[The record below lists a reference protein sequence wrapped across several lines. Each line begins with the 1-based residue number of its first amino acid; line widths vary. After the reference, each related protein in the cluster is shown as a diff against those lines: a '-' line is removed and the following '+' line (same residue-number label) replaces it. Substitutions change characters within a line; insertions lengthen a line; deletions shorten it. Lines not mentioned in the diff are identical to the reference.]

1 MITKWQ
7 MFNNM
12 GCCFSNKND
21 LEPSTTS
28 NLLNGPQRKYCESND
43 SPTTTIV
50 SARQFRPP
58 DRGSD
63 TLDGDGDGLIVT
75 KMKPLAIKSM
85 NKTFQDQ
92 EKLYNDVSKNY
103 NDMTKDIQAF
113 KSDFEKETSGIPEL
127 TKCVPILVNK
137 CGKDT
142 LEIERRKNCVQI
154 KYLEKTIVNYSTADP
169 QDILRSLKLFNS
181 MNKHLEKVL
190 DRSHSIQN
198 TINIIL
204 RDEESMRL
212 QITKESLPAAEGT
225 ETMHNC
231 IDNIK
236 VLEQM
241 RKNIEIMQ
249 TKAESKLKDIIESSK
264 GFFENTN

>member
-7 MFNNM
+7 MFDNM
-12 GCCFSNKND
+12 GCCFSNEND
-21 LEPSTTS
+21 LEPSSKS
-28 NLLNGPQRKYCESND
+28 NLLNGPQRKYVESSD
-43 SPTTTIV
+43 SSNTTTV

-58 DRGSD
+58 GKRSD
-63 TLDGDGDGLIVT
+63 TLDGDDDGLIVT
-75 KMKPLAIKSM
+75 KMKPLAILSM

-103 NDMTKDIQAF
+103 NDMTKDMQAF

-127 TKCVPILVNK
+127 TKCVQILMNR
-137 CGKDT
+137 CGKAT
-142 LEIERRKNCVQI
+142 LEVERRKNCVQI
-154 KYLEKTIVNYSTADP
+154 IYSEKTIVKYSTADP
-169 QDILRSLKLFNS
+169 QDILRSLSLFNS

-190 DRSHSIQN
+190 DRSHNIQN
-198 TINIIL
+198 TINILI

-212 QITKESLPAAEGT
+212 QITKESLPAADGT

-231 IDNIK
+231 IDNLKI
-236 VLEQM
+236 LEQM
-241 RKNIEIMQ
+241 RKNIDIMK